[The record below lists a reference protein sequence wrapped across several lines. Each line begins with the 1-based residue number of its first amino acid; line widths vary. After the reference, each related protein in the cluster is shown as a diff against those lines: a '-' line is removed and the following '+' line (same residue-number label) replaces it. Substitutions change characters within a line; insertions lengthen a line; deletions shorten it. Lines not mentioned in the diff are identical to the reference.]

1 MLQIRKILRPFSRR
15 GEQEPTDVV
24 RRANRAAA
32 AHRMPGD
39 HSAAVASGSQGWA
52 RPEYGR
58 YMATSPS
65 VYAAV
70 RLRAEA
76 VTRPPLRLYRREA
89 LRQAQGERN
98 GMPHGGREYPAHG
111 GGEYPAH
118 GGGEYPAHGGREY
131 PAHGSREYPAHGSRE
146 YAAHGSREYPA
157 HDGREYPAHGGREY
171 PAHGGR
177 EYPAHGSREYPAHGG
192 GEYPAHGGREYPAHG
207 GREYPARGEL
217 VEPHAK
223 DVRRVPVEPSHP
235 AARLLAQVNPW
246 YTRADLWRA
255 TEIYLCL
262 WGSAFWAIERGEDG
276 APELWPLRP
285 DRVAVIPDRQR
296 YVRGFVYRGTV
307 ENVAYTPDEM
317 VWLRYFNPL
326 EELAGL
332 SPLAPARLSAD
343 MGQEGLRFNRHLLR
357 NSARPDFLLL
367 TNHELN
373 DAELED
379 FYARWEQ
386 RYQGPGNAH
395 RPAIASA
402 VRDVKTLGLSHR
414 DIDFIQGLRWSLEE
428 VSRTYGV
435 PKLLLGDFERAT
447 YANVQASE
455 RLFWRNTV
463 VPEVRFLEDQMNRA
477 LLPRL
482 GYPNLTVEFDLSAI
496 EALQEDEASR
506 VQRETALLDR
516 GVLTINEVRRERNLP
531 EVPWGDGPAGA

>member
-1 MLQIRKILRPFSRR
+1 MMVGIGKILRAVSGRDDGQDGR
-15 GEQEPTDVV
+15 DVV
-24 RRANRAAA
+24 VQRANRAAA
-32 AHRMPGD
+32 ANRLPAEE
-39 HSAAVASGSQGWA
+39 SAAAASGAEGWA

-76 VTRPPLRLYRREA
+76 VTRPPLRVYRTESSGRRA
-89 LRQAQGERN
+89 L
-98 GMPHGGREYPAHG
+98 
-111 GGEYPAH
+111 
-118 GGGEYPAHGGREY
+118 
-131 PAHGSREYPAHGSRE
+131 
-146 YAAHGSREYPA
+146 
-157 HDGREYPAHGGREY
+157 
-171 PAHGGR
+171 
-177 EYPAHGSREYPAHGG
+177 
-192 GEYPAHGGREYPAHG
+192 
-207 GREYPARGEL
+207 
-217 VEPHAK
+217 
-223 DVRRVPVEPSHP
+223 VEPSHSV
-235 AARLLAQVNPW
+235 ARLLERVNPW

-276 APELWPLRP
+276 EPELWPLRP
-285 DRVAVIPDRQR
+285 DRMAVIPDRRR
-296 YVRGFVYRGTV
+296 YVRGFVYRGAV
-307 ENVAYTPDEM
+307 EQVAYTPDEV

-326 EELAGL
+326 EEMAGL

-343 MGQEGLRFNRHLLR
+343 MGHEGLHFNRHLLR

-367 TNHELN
+367 TNQEMN

-395 RPAIASA
+395 RPAVASA

-455 RLFWRNTV
+455 RMFWRNTV
-463 VPEVRFLEDQMNRA
+463 VPEVKFLEEQLNRA
-477 LLPRL
+477 LLPKL
-482 GYPNLTVEFDLSAI
+482 GYPQLTVEFDLSVI
-496 EALQEDEASR
+496 EALQEDENSR

-531 EVPWGDGPAGA
+531 EVPWGDGPAQPSSS

>member
-1 MLQIRKILRPFSRR
+1 MAVLSIGKMLRELSGR
-15 GEQEPTDVV
+15 GAGRLGSGSKPVV
-24 RRANRAAA
+24 QRANRAAA
-32 AHRMPGD
+32 ANRMPGD
-39 HSAAVASGSQGWA
+39 DAAAARAGAAGEGWA

-76 VTRPPLRLYRREA
+76 VTRPPLRLFRRA
-89 LRQAQGERN
+89 TDGQGQGPGQGWRT
-98 GMPHGGREYPAHG
+98 
-111 GGEYPAH
+111 
-118 GGGEYPAHGGREY
+118 
-131 PAHGSREYPAHGSRE
+131 
-146 YAAHGSREYPA
+146 
-157 HDGREYPAHGGREY
+157 
-171 PAHGGR
+171 
-177 EYPAHGSREYPAHGG
+177 
-192 GEYPAHGGREYPAHG
+192 
-207 GREYPARGEL
+207 
-217 VEPHAK
+217 
-223 DVRRVPVEPSHP
+223 PVEPSHP
-235 AARLLAQVNPW
+235 VARLLERVNPW

-262 WGSAFWAIERGEDG
+262 WGSAFWAIERDEAG

-285 DRVAVIPDRQR
+285 DRMAVIPDRRR
-296 YVRGFVYRGTV
+296 YVRGFVYRGAV
-307 ENVAYTPDEM
+307 EPVAYTPEEV

-326 EELAGL
+326 DELAGL

-343 MGQEGLRFNRHLLR
+343 MGHEGLHFNRHLLR

-367 TNHELN
+367 TNQELN
-373 DAELED
+373 DAELEE

-414 DIDFIQGLRWSLEE
+414 DIDFIQCLRWSLEE

-447 YANVQASE
+447 YANVQASD

-482 GYPNLTVEFDLSAI
+482 GYPQLTAEFDLSAI
-496 EALQEDEASR
+496 EALQEDEQSR

-531 EVPWGDGPAGA
+531 DVPWGDGPGGEQGGEM

>member
-1 MLQIRKILRPFSRR
+1 MLQIRKMLRPFSRR
-15 GEQEPTDVV
+15 DNGRTSESGAVV
-24 RRANRAAA
+24 QRANRAAA
-32 AHRMPGD
+32 ASLGRSGDTLRMSDG
-39 HSAAVASGSQGWA
+39 AGIGAGGEGWA

-76 VTRPPLRLYRREA
+76 VTRPPLRVYRVEA
-89 LRQAQGERN
+89 HSPSPQPSPVKGE
-98 GMPHGGREYPAHG
+98 GAE
-111 GGEYPAH
+111 
-118 GGGEYPAHGGREY
+118 
-131 PAHGSREYPAHGSRE
+131 
-146 YAAHGSREYPA
+146 
-157 HDGREYPAHGGREY
+157 
-171 PAHGGR
+171 
-177 EYPAHGSREYPAHGG
+177 
-192 GEYPAHGGREYPAHG
+192 
-207 GREYPARGEL
+207 
-217 VEPHAK
+217 
-223 DVRRVPVEPSHP
+223 RRVPVEASHP
-235 AARLLAQVNPW
+235 AARLLERVNPW

-276 APELWPLRP
+276 EPELWPLRP
-285 DRVAVIPDRQR
+285 DRMAVIPDRQR
-296 YVRGFVYRGTV
+296 YVRGFVYRGAPSSIPS
-307 ENVAYTPDEM
+307 ENVAYTPDEI

-343 MGQEGLRFNRHLLR
+343 MGHEGLHFNRHLLR

-373 DAELED
+373 DTELED

-395 RPAIASA
+395 RPAVASA

-477 LLPRL
+477 LLPKL
-482 GYPNLTVEFDLSAI
+482 GYPQLRAEFDLSAI

-531 EVPWGDGPAGA
+531 EVPWGDGAPAG

>member
-1 MLQIRKILRPFSRR
+1 MVRLGKMVGVRDGAGIGAG
-15 GEQEPTDVV
+15 GE
-24 RRANRAAA
+24 
-32 AHRMPGD
+32 
-39 HSAAVASGSQGWA
+39 GWA

-58 YMATSPS
+58 YLATSPS

-76 VTRPPLRLYRREA
+76 VTRPPLRVYR
-89 LRQAQGERN
+89 
-98 GMPHGGREYPAHG
+98 
-111 GGEYPAH
+111 
-118 GGGEYPAHGGREY
+118 
-131 PAHGSREYPAHGSRE
+131 
-146 YAAHGSREYPA
+146 
-157 HDGREYPAHGGREY
+157 
-171 PAHGGR
+171 
-177 EYPAHGSREYPAHGG
+177 
-192 GEYPAHGGREYPAHG
+192 
-207 GREYPARGEL
+207 
-217 VEPHAK
+217 VEDAG
-223 DVRRVPVEPSHP
+223 RRVPVAAAHP
-235 AARLLAQVNPW
+235 AARALERVNPW

-255 TEIYLCL
+255 TETYLCL

-276 APELWPLRP
+276 EAELWPLRP
-285 DRVAVIPDRQR
+285 DRMVVIPDRQR
-296 YVRGFVYRGTV
+296 YVRGFVYRGSPSSIPS
-307 ENVAYTPDEM
+307 ENVAYTPEEI

-343 MGQEGLRFNRHLLR
+343 MGHEGLRFNRHLLR
-357 NSARPDFLLL
+357 NSARPDFMLL

-379 FYARWEQ
+379 FYERWEQ
-386 RYQGPGNAH
+386 RYRGAGNAH
-395 RPAIASA
+395 RPAVASA

-455 RLFWRNTV
+455 RMFWRNTV

-482 GYPNLTVEFDLSAI
+482 GYPDLAVEFDLSVI

-531 EVPWGDGPAGA
+531 EVPWGDGAGGAS

>member
-1 MLQIRKILRPFSRR
+1 MVKLGKMLRAVRPGGRKP
-15 GEQEPTDVV
+15 PAVV
-24 RRANRAAA
+24 QRANRAAA
-32 AHRMPGD
+32 ANRLP
-39 HSAAVASGSQGWA
+39 AEASGAATAAGAEGWA

-76 VTRPPLRLYRREA
+76 VTRPPLRVYRA
-89 LRQAQGERN
+89 DATGQ
-98 GMPHGGREYPAHG
+98 
-111 GGEYPAH
+111 
-118 GGGEYPAHGGREY
+118 
-131 PAHGSREYPAHGSRE
+131 
-146 YAAHGSREYPA
+146 
-157 HDGREYPAHGGREY
+157 
-171 PAHGGR
+171 
-177 EYPAHGSREYPAHGG
+177 
-192 GEYPAHGGREYPAHG
+192 
-207 GREYPARGEL
+207 
-217 VEPHAK
+217 
-223 DVRRVPVEPSHP
+223 RVAVEPSHP
-235 AARLLAQVNPW
+235 VAQLLARVNPW

-262 WGSAFWAIERGEDG
+262 WGAAFWAIERDEDG

-285 DRVAVIPDRQR
+285 DRMAVIPDRQR
-296 YVRGFVYRGTV
+296 YVRGFVYRGAV
-307 ENVAYTPDEM
+307 EQVAYTPDEV

-343 MGQEGLRFNRHLLR
+343 MGHEGLRFNRHLLR

-367 TNHELN
+367 TNQELN
-373 DAELED
+373 DAQLED

-386 RYQGPGNAH
+386 RYQGPGNSH
-395 RPAIASA
+395 RPAVASA

-463 VPEVRFLEDQMNRA
+463 VPEVRFLEDQLNRA
-477 LLPRL
+477 LLPKL
-482 GYPNLTVEFDLSAI
+482 GYPNLTAEFDLSVI
-496 EALQEDEASR
+496 EALQEDENSR

-531 EVPWGDGPAGA
+531 EVPWGDGYGAGDGQSTPG

>member
-15 GEQEPTDVV
+15 GEQEATDVV

-39 HSAAVASGSQGWA
+39 HSAAVASGSLGWA

-98 GMPHGGREYPAHG
+98 GMAHD
-111 GGEYPAH
+111 
-118 GGGEYPAHGGREY
+118 GREY

-146 YAAHGSREYPA
+146 Y
-157 HDGREYPAHGGREY
+157 
-171 PAHGGR
+171 
-177 EYPAHGSREYPAHGG
+177 PAHGS
-192 GEYPAHGGREYPAHG
+192 
-207 GREYPARGEL
+207 REYPARGEL

-326 EELAGL
+326 DELAGL

>member
-1 MLQIRKILRPFSRR
+1 MMVGIGKMLRAFSRR
-15 GEQEPTDVV
+15 DDGPTASGVV
-24 RRANRAAA
+24 VQRANRAAA
-32 AHRMPGD
+32 AHRLPGD
-39 HSAAVASGSQGWA
+39 ESAGVGAGGEGWA

-65 VYAAV
+65 VYSAV
-70 RLRAEA
+70 RLRSEA
-76 VTRPPLRLYRREA
+76 VTRPPLRVYRT
-89 LRQAQGERN
+89 
-98 GMPHGGREYPAHG
+98 
-111 GGEYPAH
+111 
-118 GGGEYPAHGGREY
+118 
-131 PAHGSREYPAHGSRE
+131 
-146 YAAHGSREYPA
+146 
-157 HDGREYPAHGGREY
+157 
-171 PAHGGR
+171 
-177 EYPAHGSREYPAHGG
+177 
-192 GEYPAHGGREYPAHG
+192 
-207 GREYPARGEL
+207 
-217 VEPHAK
+217 EPSG
-223 DVRRVPVEPSHP
+223 RRVLVEPSHP
-235 AARLLAQVNPW
+235 VAQLLERVNPW

-262 WGSAFWAIERGEDG
+262 WGAAFWAVERGEDG
-276 APELWPLRP
+276 EPELWPLRP
-285 DRVAVIPDRQR
+285 DRMAVIPDRRR
-296 YVRGFVYRGTV
+296 YVRGFVYRGAV
-307 ENVAYTPDEM
+307 EQVAYTPDEI

-326 EELAGL
+326 EEMAGL

-343 MGQEGLRFNRHLLR
+343 MGHEGLHFNRHLLR

-367 TNHELN
+367 TNQEMN

-395 RPAIASA
+395 RPAVASA

-455 RLFWRNTV
+455 RMFWRNTV
-463 VPEVRFLEDQMNRA
+463 VPEVKFLEEQLNRS

-482 GYPNLTVEFDLSAI
+482 GYPQLTVEFDLSVI
-496 EALQEDEASR
+496 EALQEDENSR

-531 EVPWGDGPAGA
+531 DVAWGDGRANQ

>member
-1 MLQIRKILRPFSRR
+1 MMVGIGKMLRAFSRR
-15 GEQEPTDVV
+15 DGRPAEPAGVV
-24 RRANRAAA
+24 QRANRAAA
-32 AHRMPGD
+32 ANRLPAD
-39 HSAAVASGSQGWA
+39 ESAGVGAGGEGWA

-70 RLRAEA
+70 KLRAEA
-76 VTRPPLRLYRREA
+76 VTRPPLRVYRTE
-89 LRQAQGERN
+89 
-98 GMPHGGREYPAHG
+98 PTGR
-111 GGEYPAH
+111 
-118 GGGEYPAHGGREY
+118 RT
-131 PAHGSREYPAHGSRE
+131 
-146 YAAHGSREYPA
+146 
-157 HDGREYPAHGGREY
+157 
-171 PAHGGR
+171 
-177 EYPAHGSREYPAHGG
+177 
-192 GEYPAHGGREYPAHG
+192 
-207 GREYPARGEL
+207 
-217 VEPHAK
+217 
-223 DVRRVPVEPSHP
+223 PVEPSHP
-235 AARLLAQVNPW
+235 VARLLERVNPW

-262 WGSAFWAIERGEDG
+262 WGAAFWAIERGEDG
-276 APELWPLRP
+276 QPELWPLRP
-285 DRVAVIPDRQR
+285 DRMAVIPDRQR
-296 YVRGFVYRGTV
+296 YVRGFVYRGAV
-307 ENVAYTPDEM
+307 EQVAYTPDEI

-326 EELAGL
+326 EEMAGL

-343 MGQEGLRFNRHLLR
+343 MGHEGLHFNRHLLR

-367 TNHELN
+367 TNQEMN

-395 RPAIASA
+395 RPAVASA
-402 VRDVKTLGLSHR
+402 IRDVKTLGLSHR

-455 RLFWRNTV
+455 RMFWRNTV
-463 VPEVRFLEDQMNRA
+463 VPEVKFLEEQLNRS

-482 GYPNLTVEFDLSAI
+482 GYPQLTVEFDLSVI
-496 EALQEDEASR
+496 EALQEDENSR

-516 GVLTINEVRRERNLP
+516 GVITINEVRRERNLP
-531 EVPWGDGPAGA
+531 EVPWGDGPGNASETGTRLAG

>member
-1 MLQIRKILRPFSRR
+1 MLQISKMLRPFSRR
-15 GEQEPTDVV
+15 HSAPTAPEAVAP
-24 RRANRAAA
+24 RANRAA
-32 AHRMPGD
+32 
-39 HSAAVASGSQGWA
+39 VASFDTLRMSGGVGAGGEGWA

-76 VTRPPLRLYRREA
+76 VTRPPLRVYRVEPD
-89 LRQAQGERN
+89 LRQDQGE
-98 GMPHGGREYPAHG
+98 
-111 GGEYPAH
+111 
-118 GGGEYPAHGGREY
+118 
-131 PAHGSREYPAHGSRE
+131 
-146 YAAHGSREYPA
+146 
-157 HDGREYPAHGGREY
+157 
-171 PAHGGR
+171 
-177 EYPAHGSREYPAHGG
+177 
-192 GEYPAHGGREYPAHG
+192 
-207 GREYPARGEL
+207 
-217 VEPHAK
+217 
-223 DVRRVPVEPSHP
+223 RRVPVEASHP
-235 AARLLAQVNPW
+235 AARLLERVNPW

-262 WGSAFWAIERGEDG
+262 WGSAFWAIQRGEDG
-276 APELWPLRP
+276 EPELWPLRP
-285 DRVAVIPDRQR
+285 DRMVVIPDRQR
-296 YVRGFVYRGTV
+296 YVRGFVYRGSGYGGSSGSMPS
-307 ENVAYTPDEM
+307 ENVAYTPDEI

-343 MGQEGLRFNRHLLR
+343 MGHEGLRFNRHLLR

-379 FYARWEQ
+379 FYQRWEQ

-395 RPAIASA
+395 RPAVASA

-428 VSRTYGV
+428 VSRAYGV

-455 RLFWRNTV
+455 RMFWRNTV

-482 GYPNLTVEFDLSAI
+482 GYPQLRAEFDLSAI

-531 EVPWGDGPAGA
+531 EVPWGDGAGSSS